1 MKTETKISIAILL
14 TGIIA
19 AVVYWFYLE
28 LPETKNNLL
37 VIEEKVILP
46 QYTAKIYQQIP
57 EVQSYLRDLHNII
70 QQGQAILPLQDKE
83 LDSGG
88 QIAQYILLKD
98 PQFLKDTKRDDKLL
112 HNDMMSIRPAIISVL
127 SREEQLICNNH
138 ACYQAEKYNFVNNA
152 TTRAIVDIDDKRV
165 LSVKHYPNMQPDIS
179 LRLTHIAQ
187 QIAINAPEIKAE
199 LDYTPAIKELS
210 MANVRAALKESPCE
224 NSAHLCVAPTF
235 ADHKKEQALWA
246 IIDLTEL
253 KLAAAKWAGLGKTTT
268 PACISER
275 SLQNRVLM
283 KNYCQ
288 KDTLLE
294 KNGWQLNYRLTGS
307 DGLEIREVTFQNIP
321 VLTSAKIVD
330 WHVSYQQKKGITL
343 DTTADVQMAGRQ
355 VEFNQD
361 ANDNYFFGYNDA
373 MGCPMFSTSVVLP
386 FNAPQSKDL
395 YDKGQN
401 VVGFYLT
408 QDFRN
413 PKWPMA
419 CNYRYENRF
428 EFYHNGSFRV
438 VGGNKGRGCGD
449 NAIYRPVMRIDMAID
464 EKEVFYQYKQNQW
477 TQWMQ
482 EQQTFQKDSINY
494 DQDKYLYKITAK
506 NNQQKGYF
514 IEPSQ
519 GQFSNSKGD
528 NATLFATL
536 FKHEEGDQDLL
547 TLGSCCN
554 LKEEGVERYLTPA
567 ENIDGVNIVLW
578 YVPRIKNDTTPG
590 TEYCWADT
598 VIGENGN
605 LKVKEWPCEVGP
617 KFVPI
622 TAQD

>member
-14 TGIIA
+14 VGIVA
-19 AVVYWFYLE
+19 AVAYWFYLE
-28 LPETKNNLL
+28 LPETKKNLL
-37 VIEEKVILP
+37 VVEERALLP

-57 EVQSYLRDLHNII
+57 EVQSYLKDLHSII

-88 QIAQYILLKD
+88 QIAQHILLKD
-98 PQFLKDTKRDDKLL
+98 PQFLKDTKRDGKPL

-138 ACYQAEKYNFVNNA
+138 VCYQAEKYNFVSNA
-152 TTRAIVDIDDKRV
+152 TTRAIVDIDDKRI
-165 LSVKHYPNMQPDIS
+165 LSVKLYPNMQPDIS

-187 QIAINAPEIKAE
+187 QIAINAPEVKAE

-283 KNYCQ
+283 KDYCQ

-294 KNGWQLNYRLTGS
+294 KNGWRLNYRLTGS
-307 DGLEIREVTFQNIP
+307 DGLEIRDVSFQNMP

-343 DTTADVQMAGRQ
+343 DTTANVKMAGRQ
-355 VEFNQD
+355 VEFNKD
-361 ANDNYFFGYNDA
+361 DDDNYFFGYNDA

-386 FNAPQSKDL
+386 FNAPQSKNL
-395 YDKGQN
+395 YDKDQN

-428 EFYHNGSFRV
+428 EFYHDGSFRV

-506 NNQQKGYF
+506 NNGHKGYF
-514 IEPSQ
+514 LEPSR

-536 FKHEEGDQDLL
+536 FKPEEGNQDLL

-578 YVPRIKNDTTPG
+578 YVPRIQNETTPG
-590 TEYCWADT
+590 SEYCWADT
-598 VIGENGN
+598 VIDENGN
-605 LKVKEWPCEVGP
+605 LEVKEWPCEVGP

-622 TAQD
+622 TTQD